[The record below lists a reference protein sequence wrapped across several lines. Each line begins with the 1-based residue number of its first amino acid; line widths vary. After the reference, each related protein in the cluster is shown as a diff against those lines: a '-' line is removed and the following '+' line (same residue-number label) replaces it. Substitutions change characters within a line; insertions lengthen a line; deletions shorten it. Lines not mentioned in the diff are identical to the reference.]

1 MQALHFKLLKIYRKR
16 FKYILSLCWLP
27 KLNAPR
33 RFNHFALLACPF
45 ISLVVPSDSPIDPVL
60 TTSSLII
67 QTGGPCCFINR
78 YKATGATSLDAWPL
92 CNPATA
98 LISWTQ
104 NNGHASLSV
113 PLHRTIRVFH
123 FKASKQCIWK
133 FSHFQAVFCCEP
145 ATPPLLSFP
154 ICLSYLHGEMGN
166 ARGSRDANQVQR
178 RAKRKTSGKGRKTGR
193 RAGESGQDT
202 FEQIQ

>member
-1 MQALHFKLLKIYRKR
+1 MQALHFKLLNIYRKR

-67 QTGGPCCFINR
+67 QTGGPCGFIPVV
-78 YKATGATSLDAWPL
+78 WPL

-104 NNGHASLSV
+104 NNGYALSRFIALFV
-113 PLHRTIRVFH
+113 FSISKPANNAFENFPIFRPFFVANRRLLLFFH
-123 FKASKQCIWK
+123 FPFAFHICMAKWEMHVVAGTRTRCSAERRGKPRGEDEKQD
-133 FSHFQAVFCCEP
+133 E
-145 ATPPLLSFP
+145 
-154 ICLSYLHGEMGN
+154 
-166 ARGSRDANQVQR
+166 
-178 RAKRKTSGKGRKTGR
+178 
-193 RAGESGQDT
+193 DT